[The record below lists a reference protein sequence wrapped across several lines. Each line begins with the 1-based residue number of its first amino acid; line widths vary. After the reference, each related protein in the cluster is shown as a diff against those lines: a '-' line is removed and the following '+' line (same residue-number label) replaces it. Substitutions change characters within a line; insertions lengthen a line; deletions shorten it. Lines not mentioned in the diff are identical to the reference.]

1 MNSTQVVHEETN
13 VLQAGVA
20 VARPMIRLSDFD
32 SARDADLTNM
42 FGTWKETDHCDKDIR
57 K

>member
-1 MNSTQVVHEETN
+1 MRPTEVVQEEIISPESAT
-13 VLQAGVA
+13 VVT
-20 VARPMIRLSDFD
+20 RPTIRLSDFE
-32 SARDADLTNM
+32 SVRDADLTNM

>member
-1 MNSTQVVHEETN
+1 MKSTDVVQEESKACQPGATI
-13 VLQAGVA
+13 L
-20 VARPMIRLSDFD
+20 RPTVRLSDFD
-32 SARDADLTNM
+32 SSRDSDLSNM

>member
-1 MNSTQVVHEETN
+1 VNSTQVVHEESN
-13 VLQAGVA
+13 VFQAGVA
-20 VARPMIRLSDFD
+20 VARPTIRLSDFD
-32 SARDADLTNM
+32 SSRDADLTNM

>member
-1 MNSTQVVHEETN
+1 MNSTQVVHEEAN
-13 VLQAGVA
+13 VLQAGLA